1 MPTVDFSPDYRHLF
15 EISPKAVIVLAPDLK
30 VINVSDEYLNLTM
43 RRREEVVGHYI
54 FEVFPDNPDDE
65 SAHSEQVRASFLKVF
80 ETGEPDTL
88 PVQKYDVMR
97 PLEEGGGYEERYWRL
112 VTFPVFDDQKKVCCI
127 YHHVENITENI
138 LLEKK
143 AIEQAKRNSELS
155 ALAEKIESERR
166 EAESA
171 LEDTR
176 LRLESAL
183 QAGEI
188 GTWTWDVVNNRIVAD
203 KSLAML
209 FSVSDEDAKGGS
221 LEKYTAAIHEDDRER
236 IRKLISDALQNSDSY
251 RAEYR
256 LVKPDDSIRWV
267 VARGSILRDESGNP
281 LQLPGVVIDITER
294 KNSEEA
300 LIDSEQRLKFALE
313 AGRLG
318 SYELDP
324 STGKMVCSERCL
336 ANFGLPPE
344 EDFPFDKFLSMIHP
358 NDRERVNS
366 SVAKALEDHSD
377 YEVEYQIIRPD
388 GETAWIFARGRGI
401 YDESGKPLLMNGV
414 TLDITSR
421 RQTEEK
427 LRVSDERFQLV
438 TRATNDAIWDWN
450 LQTNDVW
457 WNDAVQTMFG
467 YDSEQVEPTSAWWYE
482 HIHPED
488 RERIVSGIH
497 EVIDN
502 GGENWSDEYRYLCA
516 DGGFKYVYDRGFAI
530 HRDGKPI
537 RMLGA
542 MQDITERRKIEEAFR
557 QSQERLQLVLDSSKF
572 GLWYCDLPFDVLN
585 WSDLTKNHFW
595 LPPEATVTIE
605 DFYNI
610 IHTED
615 REKTRA
621 SIDKSIADRTH
632 YDVEYRTVNPQTNQ
646 VKWIRAI
653 GRGFYDQNN
662 DPYRFDG
669 ITIDISDDKQIQAER
684 EQLLWSEKT
693 ARAESEK
700 ANRMKDEFLATLSHE
715 LRTPLTSILGWSR
728 MLRENQ
734 IPSDQFPRA
743 IETIE
748 RNAKS
753 QAQLIEDVLDVSRI
767 ISGKMRL
774 DVRSVN
780 LSSIIEAAIDAV
792 KPAAEAKNIRFQKII
807 DQDVRVSG
815 DSDRLQQIVWNLLS
829 NAIKFTPKEGR
840 VQIKLERVNSH
851 AEIVV
856 SDNGI
861 GIAAEDIP
869 FIFERFRQ
877 SDSSTTRQFGGL
889 GLGLA
894 IVRHLVELHGGTVEA
909 NSTGLNQGTTFTVG
923 LPVIA
928 LRSNTLNFNSATE
941 NNERIH
947 PTANGHVSF
956 SCPPE
961 IKDLRILIVDDEPD
975 TREILTFIFESCNAL
990 PTAVSSA
997 EEVLELIKTNDFDIL
1012 VSDIGMPVCDG
1023 YELIK
1028 NIRALSSEEGGR
1040 ISAVALTA
1048 YARVEDRM
1056 RALLAGFQMHVPKPV
1071 DPAELVAVVASL
1083 VKR

>member
-1 MPTVDFSPDYRHLF
+1 MPTEEFSPDYRYLF

-30 VINVSDEYLNLTM
+30 IINVSEEYLRLTM
-43 RRREEVVGHYI
+43 RRREDIIGQYI
-54 FEVFPDNPDDE
+54 FEAFPDNPDDE
-65 SAHSEQVRASFLKVF
+65 SAHSEHVRASFLKVF
-80 ETGEPDTL
+80 ETGKPDEL
-88 PVQKYDVMR
+88 PIQKYDVMR
-97 PLEEGGGYEERYWRL
+97 PPEEGGGYEERYWRL
-112 VTFPVFDDQKKVCCI
+112 VTYPVFDNQKKVSFV
-127 YHHVENITENI
+127 YHHVENITEQI
-138 LLEKK
+138 LLERK
-143 AIEQAKRNSELS
+143 AVEQAKRNSEL
-155 ALAEKIESERR
+155 AVLAEKTESERK
-166 EAESA
+166 EAASE

-176 LRLESAL
+176 LRLEAAL

-188 GTWTWDVVNNRIVAD
+188 GTWTWDVINNRVVAD

-209 FSVSDEDAKGGS
+209 FSVSEDDAKGGS
-221 LEKYTAAIHEDDRER
+221 IEKYTAAIHKDDRAR
-236 IRKLISDALQNSDSY
+236 IEKLIAETLSSSNSY
-251 RAEYR
+251 QAEYR
-256 LVKPDDSIRWV
+256 LVKPDNSIRWV
-267 VARGSILRDESGNP
+267 VARGSILRDETGKP
-281 LQLPGVVIDITER
+281 IQLPGVVIDITER
-294 KNSEEA
+294 KKSEEE
-300 LIDSEQRLKFALE
+300 LLKSEQRLKFALD

-324 STGKMVCSERCL
+324 STGKMNCSERCL

-344 EDFPFDKFLSMIHP
+344 TDFPFDKFLSMIHP
-358 NDRERVNS
+358 DDRERVSS
-366 SVAKALEDHSD
+366 SVAEALEKRTE

-401 YDESGKPLLMNGV
+401 YDESGKALLMNGV

-421 RQTEEK
+421 KQTEEK
-427 LRVSDERFQLV
+427 LRVSDERFRLV

-457 WNDAVQTMFG
+457 WNNAVQTMFG
-467 YDSEQVEPTSAWWYE
+467 YIPEQVAPTSDWWYE
-482 HIHPED
+482 HIHPDD
-488 RERIVSGIH
+488 RERVVSGIH
-497 EVIDN
+497 KVIDN

-530 HRDGKPI
+530 HRNGKPI

-585 WSDLTKNHFW
+585 WSDLTKHHFW
-595 LPPEATVTIE
+595 LPPEATVTID
-605 DFYNI
+605 DFYNLM
-610 IHTED
+610 HPED
-615 REKTRA
+615 REQTRA
-621 SIDKSIADRTH
+621 AIDKSIEERTH
-632 YDVEYRTVNPQTNQ
+632 YDVEYRTVNPQNNQ

-653 GRGFYDQNN
+653 GRGFYDKNN
-662 DPYRFDG
+662 EPYRFDG

-684 EQLLWSEKT
+684 EHLLWSEKT

-734 IPSDQFPRA
+734 IPTDQFPRA

-774 DVRSVN
+774 DVRSVD

-792 KPAAEAKNIRFQKII
+792 KPAAEAKNIRLQKII
-807 DQDVRVSG
+807 DQNVKVSG

-829 NAIKFTPKEGR
+829 NAIKFTPKDGR
-840 VQIKLERVNSH
+840 VRIKLERVNSH

-909 NSTGLNQGTTFTVG
+909 NSAGINQGTTFTIG
-923 LPVIA
+923 LPLIA
-928 LRSNTLNFNSATE
+928 LRSKELNFNSEAE
-941 NNERIH
+941 NSERIH
-947 PTANGHVSF
+947 PTASGHVSF

-961 IKDLRILIVDDEPD
+961 IKELRILIVDDEPD
-975 TREILTFIFESCNAL
+975 TREILMFIFESCEAR
-990 PTAVSSA
+990 PTSVSSA
-997 EEVLELIKTNDFDIL
+997 DEALKLIKTNDFDVL
-1012 VSDIGMPVCDG
+1012 VSDIGMPVSDG

-1028 NIRALSSEEGGR
+1028 SVRALSNEEGGR
-1040 ISAVALTA
+1040 IPAVALTA

-1056 RALLAGFQMHVPKPV
+1056 HALRAGFQMHVPKPV

-1083 VKR
+1083 VNR